1 LAVDLKSLAEKE
13 RGEQQIRLLVCRT
26 CKSIDELP
34 DFDGPEEYD
43 TVLQVAVER
52 HQKPEPHLGLLM
64 KFPLKYWA
72 RPDVKTEVMKQISEG
87 SSGLDVF
94 GTNFYDTKST
104 FHEDAMKC
112 YNLHMRPTTSCGDYK
127 SDKKELKPGTA
138 NERKAEGLGEHRGP
152 KVYLC
157 DFCPYKMQVQKQ
169 AFNAKG
175 LYK

>member
-1 LAVDLKSLAEKE
+1 MAVDLKALAEKE
-13 RGEQQIRLLVCRT
+13 KGEQQIRLLVCRT

-34 DFDGPEEYD
+34 DFDGPEDYD
-43 TVLQVAVER
+43 TVLQVAVEK
-52 HQKPEPHLGLLM
+52 HQKPQPHIGLLI

-94 GTNFYDTKST
+94 GTDFYATKST

-112 YNLHMRPTTSCGDYK
+112 YNLHLRPSVSCGDYK
-127 SDKKELKPGTA
+127 SDAKELKPGTA
-138 NERKAEGLGEHRGP
+138 NERKAEGLSEHRGP

-157 DFCPYKMQVQKQ
+157 DFCPYKMMVQKK
-169 AFNAKG
+169 AFDQKG